1 MHVTE
6 MVYCLHDAHCYEQHQ
21 MRTTVLAMERLLN
34 LRNSGAKVALHSSSN
49 LSAQQVSEWV
59 RDAGESHSATSA
71 ATSATT
77 AHDVSS
83 SSSAEPQQQ
92 QQHVQQQQQHLQQLQ
107 QQYSS
112 TPQVLGELDLG
123 KLMLLSFQLQRLLA
137 QTAHRIRRDELYGM
151 QEDLAELMGNR
162 GLVNVSQQL
171 NIVQRMMRSYRFF
184 SR

>member
-1 MHVTE
+1 M
-6 MVYCLHDAHCYEQHQ
+6 YCYNQHQ

-59 RDAGESHSATSA
+59 RDAGESQPASSA

-77 AHDVSS
+77 AHDASS
-83 SSSAEPQQQ
+83 NSSAELQQ
-92 QQHVQQQQQHLQQLQ
+92 QQHAQ
-107 QQYSS
+107 QQYSA

-137 QTAHRIRRDELYGM
+137 QRAHSIRRDELYGM

>member
-1 MHVTE
+1 
-6 MVYCLHDAHCYEQHQ
+6 

-34 LRNSGAKVALHSSSN
+34 LRNSGALVALHSSSN
-49 LSAQQVSEWV
+49 LSAQQVTEWV
-59 RDAGESHSATSA
+59 RDAGESRPATSA
-71 ATSATT
+71 ATSAAKT
-77 AHDVSS
+77 DVSIS
-83 SSSAEPQQQ
+83 GSTEQQQ
-92 QQHVQQQQQHLQQLQ
+92 QQQQLQ
-107 QQYSS
+107 QQYSSS

-137 QTAHRIRRDELYGM
+137 QRAHRIRRDELYGM

>member
-1 MHVTE
+1 
-6 MVYCLHDAHCYEQHQ
+6 

-59 RDAGESHSATSA
+59 RDAGESHSAATSA

-77 AHDVSS
+77 AHDATSS
-83 SSSAEPQQQ
+83 SSSVEPQQQ
-92 QQHVQQQQQHLQQLQ
+92 QQQQQQQ
-107 QQYSS
+107 QYSA

-137 QTAHRIRRDELYGM
+137 QRAHRIKRDELYGM